1 MLAEDRRN
9 SDASQTPVAFA
20 DEPLVPVVHAPQ
32 TATEVE
38 PSSPME
44 ADPLDA
50 AELMAPPAAVIGEEP
65 LATPPVVEVVEA
77 EPQPAPDAA
86 VSQRIKAY
94 KRPVEEAPTPLAKG
108 QVERDERVDPD
119 DEFEKLVRLVIVQQ
133 PFQQALRQAVI
144 TSLVDS
150 LGPARID
157 EVRTLQEKMIRSVEV
172 VAQSLDA
179 VEYSEARLKFHDEYS
194 TFARNLQFDGTET
207 YPQSDDDFRGRVS
220 SFMEKQRDNRTLT
233 VMLASVDLVACM
245 FCFYVANHFRK
256 QADLFGAFAFYMVLM
271 FLAAPFVYLPVRAMQ
286 RARWNR
292 TMKERFDKVHEGRMN
307 QLRNA
312 TLAAESAKESAE
324 KNTAQLAADTRLVG
338 PHYLRTFWPQV
349 AEEVLWKYVM
359 LQQEETPR
367 RNRIHPGDITE
378 EVLGTAIGKLD
389 GIPAQIIVNLPVAV
403 GLRDLKPEA

>member
-1 MLAEDRRN
+1 
-9 SDASQTPVAFA
+9 
-20 DEPLVPVVHAPQ
+20 
-32 TATEVE
+32 
-38 PSSPME
+38 
-44 ADPLDA
+44 
-50 AELMAPPAAVIGEEP
+50 
-65 LATPPVVEVVEA
+65 
-77 EPQPAPDAA
+77 
-86 VSQRIKAY
+86 
-94 KRPVEEAPTPLAKG
+94 
-108 QVERDERVDPD
+108 
-119 DEFEKLVRLVIVQQ
+119 
-133 PFQQALRQAVI
+133 
-144 TSLVDS
+144 
-150 LGPARID
+150 
-157 EVRTLQEKMIRSVEV
+157 
-172 VAQSLDA
+172 
-179 VEYSEARLKFHDEYS
+179 
-194 TFARNLQFDGTET
+194 
-207 YPQSDDDFRGRVS
+207 
-220 SFMEKQRDNRTLT
+220 
-233 VMLASVDLVACM
+233 M

-292 TMKERFDKVHEGRMN
+292 SMKERFDKVHEGRMN